1 LLLPFTQTQEAHSK
15 ITRFILICNYVTRV
29 IEPLAS
35 RCAKFRFQ
43 ALPPASMRD
52 RLLTIAAAEGC
63 SEQEVSLVDEILEQ
77 ADGDM
82 RRAVTTLQSV
92 HSLAVGSQPLSKD
105 IISEIAG
112 LPPVAVMDQLWKTLG
127 ADGTAAT
134 YDSMQKMVE
143 SISADG
149 YSAKLLLSTLLT
161 RVVVDN
167 TLSELDKAELAI
179 RIAEA
184 EKCMMDGADEY
195 LQLLTV
201 CGHALGCFSRSAQGS
216 ARQ

>member
-1 LLLPFTQTQEAHSK
+1 M
-15 ITRFILICNYVTRV
+15 TRV

-52 RLLTIAAAEGC
+52 RLLTIAQAEGC
-63 SEQEVSLVDEILEQ
+63 SEQEISLVDEILEQ

-92 HSLAVGSQPLSKD
+92 HSLAVGSQPLTKD

-112 LPPVAVMDQLWKTLG
+112 LPPVAVMDQLWRALG

-134 YDSMQKMVE
+134 FDSMQKMVE
-143 SISADG
+143 SIAADG
-149 YSAKLLLSTLLT
+149 YSAKLLLSALLT
-161 RVVVDN
+161 KVINDS
-167 TLSELDKAELAI
+167 TLSELDKAQLAI
-179 RIAEA
+179 RVAEA

-201 CGHALGCFSRSAQGS
+201 CSHALGCFSRSSQGS
-216 ARQ
+216 AKQ